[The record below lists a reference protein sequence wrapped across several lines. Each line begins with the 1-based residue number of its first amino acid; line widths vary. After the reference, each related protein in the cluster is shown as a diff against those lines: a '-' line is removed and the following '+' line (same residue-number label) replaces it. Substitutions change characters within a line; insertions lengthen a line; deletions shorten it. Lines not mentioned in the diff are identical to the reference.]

1 MRKPL
6 LALSAVAVSALVLA
20 GCSTGGDAAGDA
32 SSDDATISIGSLYEP
47 QNLSNTQGG
56 GQGVTEALNGNVY
69 EGLYKLTDDG
79 EVEPLLAESAELSED
94 GLTYTVTLHEG
105 VAFHSG
111 APLTSADVKTT
122 IRLFPFA
129 S

>member
-56 GQGVTEALNGNVY
+56 G
-69 EGLYKLTDDG
+69 
-79 EVEPLLAESAELSED
+79 
-94 GLTYTVTLHEG
+94 
-105 VAFHSG
+105 
-111 APLTSADVKTT
+111 
-122 IRLFPFA
+122 
-129 S
+129 